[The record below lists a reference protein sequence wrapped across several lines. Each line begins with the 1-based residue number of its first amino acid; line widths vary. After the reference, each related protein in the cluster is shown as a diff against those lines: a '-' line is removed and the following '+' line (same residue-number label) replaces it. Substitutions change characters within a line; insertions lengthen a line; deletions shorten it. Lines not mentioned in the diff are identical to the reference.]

1 MSNQTLINLSK
12 LIPKEILEADKKK
25 VEIQKKKLEKL
36 NNKNKK
42 KDNTDYY
49 SNKLNNFKSL
59 EELDKEIEKSR
70 EQFLKVFPK
79 PKNPEDNLHYKKEK
93 VKYKSVSKSEE
104 NKLNRIDQIN
114 QMIEDK
120 KFAKLIGKKRYLEYK
135 IKSKK

>member
-12 LIPKEILEADKKK
+12 LIPKHILEEDKKK
-25 VEIQKKKLEKL
+25 VEMEKKLEK
-36 NNKNKK
+36 KNKK
-42 KDNTDYY
+42 NKKDNKDYY
-49 SNKLNNFKSL
+49 SSQLNNFKSL
-59 EELDKEIEKSR
+59 EELDKEIENSR
-70 EQFLKVFPK
+70 DNFLKLFPK
-79 PKNPEDNLHYKKEK
+79 PKNSEDNLHYKKEK

-120 KFAKLIGKKRYLEYK
+120 KFAKLIGKKRYFEYK

>member
-12 LIPKEILEADKKK
+12 LIPKHILEEDKKK
-25 VEIQKKKLEKL
+25 IEMEKKLEK
-36 NNKNKK
+36 KNKK
-42 KDNTDYY
+42 NKKDNKDYY
-49 SNKLNNFKSL
+49 SSQLNNFKSL
-59 EELDKEIEKSR
+59 EELDKEIENSR
-70 EQFLKVFPK
+70 DNFLKLFPK
-79 PKNPEDNLHYKKEK
+79 PKNSEDNLHYKKEK

-120 KFAKLIGKKRYLEYK
+120 KFAKLIGKKRYFEYK